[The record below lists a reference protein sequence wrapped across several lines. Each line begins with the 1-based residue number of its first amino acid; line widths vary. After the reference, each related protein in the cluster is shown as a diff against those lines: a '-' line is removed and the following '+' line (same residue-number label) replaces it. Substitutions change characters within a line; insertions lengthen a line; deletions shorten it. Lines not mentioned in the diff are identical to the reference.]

1 MMHHKA
7 KVPFKIVQEARRQ
20 RQRFGKAYSVIA
32 AMFGVSQWT
41 IRDWVDY
48 RTRIKR

>member
-7 KVPFKIVQEARRQ
+7 KISFRIVQEARHQ
-20 RQRFGKAYSVIA
+20 RQRFGKTYSAISI
-32 AMFGVSQWT
+32 MFGVSQWT

-48 RTRIKR
+48 RTRTTR